1 MNFYKISGND
11 RYVSFFYGL
20 SFYFN
25 KFWTTIE
32 KKRVNLNPVKIKVY
46 P

>member
-1 MNFYKISGND
+1 MTDMCHFFMDYHFILIS
-11 RYVSFFYGL
+11 SGL
-20 SFYFN
+20 QL
-25 KFWTTIE
+25 K